1 MLGIGVDG
9 IERSGGAAVFDL
21 EIAANRGDLMSHLG
35 VARELAAATRT
46 AARPPAGSLRAD
58 SAGGSCAVRVDVREP
73 ALCSRFTG
81 ALIADVTVGPSPDW
95 MARRL
100 EACRIRSIN
109 NVVDITNY
117 VMLELGQ
124 PMHAF
129 DYDRVQEGRLV
140 VRLATPGERL
150 TTLDGVDRLLDPQTL
165 VVADAGRAASIAGI
179 VGGAS
184 TEIRASTRRVLLEAA
199 SWHPPMIRRTSKR
212 LGVRTE
218 SSARFERGIDTGA
231 VLAASLRAQQLIQEV
246 AGGRVLSGTLDVYPS
261 PQPERQ
267 VQLAW
272 PSVARLLGTAVVQAD
287 GVAILRSLGHEVQEG
302 HENLVV
308 TVPSFRRD
316 VERVEDLVEDV

>member
-1 MLGIGVDG
+1 MKVLLSWLKEYVDIPYGIDDLGERLPMLGIGVDG
-9 IERSGGAAVFDL
+9 IERSGGDAVFDL

-58 SAGGSCAVRVDVREP
+58 SAGGSDVVRVEVREP
-73 ALCSRFTG
+73 ALCPRFTA

-95 MARRL
+95 MAHRL
-100 EACRIRSIN
+100 DACGIRSIN

-165 VVADAGRAASIAGI
+165 VVADAGRAASIPGLLEGRARKSGPRRAACCLRRPAGI
-179 VGGAS
+179 
-184 TEIRASTRRVLLEAA
+184 L
-199 SWHPPMIRRTSKR
+199 P
-212 LGVRTE
+212 
-218 SSARFERGIDTGA
+218 
-231 VLAASLRAQQLIQEV
+231 
-246 AGGRVLSGTLDVYPS
+246 
-261 PQPERQ
+261 
-267 VQLAW
+267 
-272 PSVARLLGTAVVQAD
+272 
-287 GVAILRSLGHEVQEG
+287 
-302 HENLVV
+302 
-308 TVPSFRRD
+308 
-316 VERVEDLVEDV
+316 